1 MVKLFVLGWNQKY
14 KPPKKMQAN
23 ILYLLQTAYKILQQK
38 YYDSNSTKAWNMC
51 TSKDSRYS

>member
-1 MVKLFVLGWNQKY
+1 
-14 KPPKKMQAN
+14 MQAN